1 MSAMTYKPIKKKN
14 NAVVLL
20 AGLGLA
26 LGAMYSLHR
35 CSHPD
40 TPWHPVASGGDT
52 VDVAI
57 EYSPMSFYSY
67 KDTLGGFNYDMLRII
82 ARRHGIT
89 LKFHPI
95 VSLSQSLEFID
106 DNTYDILAADLPAT
120 ADFKERYTLLEPV
133 LLDKQVLV
141 QRRDTTSGEPHIK
154 SQLDLAGDTVW
165 IVEGSTVESR
175 IANLGREI
183 GDTIHMRFEPEYG
196 AEQLFLMVAT
206 GEIGNAVISERV
218 ARDLAKDYPDVDI
231 STNISF
237 TQFQSWI
244 ISEKRPSL
252 SDSLNLWIRDFK
264 TTREY
269 DALLKRY
276 IK

>member
-1 MSAMTYKPIKKKN
+1 MTYKPIKKKN
-14 NAVVLL
+14 NAIVLL

-26 LGAMYSLHR
+26 IGAMYSLRR
-35 CSHPD
+35 CNSSD
-40 TPWHPVASGGDT
+40 MPWRPVASGGDT
-52 VDVAI
+52 IDVAI
-57 EYSPMSFYSY
+57 EYSPMSFYRY
-67 KDTLGGFNYDMLRII
+67 NDTLGGFNYDLLRTI
-82 ARRHGIT
+82 AQRHGMT

-95 VSLSQSLEFID
+95 VSLSQSLEYID
-106 DNTYDILAADLPAT
+106 NNTYDLLAADLPAT

-141 QRRDTTSGEPHIK
+141 QRRDSTSGVPHVK

-165 IVEGSTVESR
+165 IVEGSSVESR
-175 IANLGREI
+175 ITNLGREI
-183 GDTIHMRFEPEYG
+183 GDTIYMRFEPEYG

-206 GEIGNAVISERV
+206 GEINNAVISERV
-218 ARDLAKDYPDVDI
+218 ARDLVKDYPDVDI

-252 SDSLNLWIRDFK
+252 GDSLNLWISDFK
-264 TTREY
+264 KTKEY
-269 DALLKRY
+269 DALMKRY
-276 IK
+276 VK